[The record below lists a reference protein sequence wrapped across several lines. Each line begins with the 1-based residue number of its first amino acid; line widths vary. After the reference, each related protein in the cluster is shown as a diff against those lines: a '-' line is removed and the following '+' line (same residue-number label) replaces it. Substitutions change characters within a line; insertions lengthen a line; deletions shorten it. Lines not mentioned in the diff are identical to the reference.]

1 VWLSAISILCCTPTK
16 ERQPKK
22 EPSPGVNDRG
32 YIVKVGDHSPDFSLE
47 FPDGA
52 TTSFEQLKG
61 NVIMLQFT
69 ASWCSVCREEMP
81 HIEKE
86 IWRPYK
92 RAGLKLIGID
102 RDEAAAIVTRFGKQ
116 MKISYPLSLDIGA
129 EVFHQFAADG
139 AGVTRNIIINPAG
152 KIVFL
157 TRLYDPVE
165 FKEMIRVIHSQL
177 EEKNNL
183 GIKGLRNKI
192 SALQSALSSGPYNST
207 ATYDKKRLLM
217 KLKNELRK
225 LDQLQSYLNRNKPD

>member
-1 VWLSAISILCCTPTK
+1 MWLSTISVLCCTPTK

-22 EPSPGVNDRG
+22 EPSPEVNERG

-47 FPDGA
+47 FPDGS

-102 RDEAAAIVTRFGKQ
+102 RDEAADIVTRFGKQ

-129 EVFHQFAADG
+129 EVFHQFAAEG
-139 AGVTRNIIINPAG
+139 TGVTRNIIINPEG

-157 TRLYDPVE
+157 TRLYDPKE

-177 EEKNNL
+177 EEKNTL
-183 GIKGLRNKI
+183 EVKGLGNKI
-192 SALQSALSSGPYNST
+192 SALQSSLGSEPYSSA

-225 LDQLQSYLNRNKPD
+225 LNQLQSYLNRNKPD

>member
-1 VWLSAISILCCTPTK
+1 
-16 ERQPKK
+16 
-22 EPSPGVNDRG
+22 
-32 YIVKVGDHSPDFSLE
+32 
-47 FPDGA
+47 
-52 TTSFEQLKG
+52 
-61 NVIMLQFT
+61 MLQFT

>member
-1 VWLSAISILCCTPTK
+1 MWVSAISILYCTPTK
-16 ERQPKK
+16 EIQSKK
-22 EPSPGVNDRG
+22 EPALGVDDRG
-32 YIVKVGDHSPDFSLE
+32 YLVKVGDHSPEFSLE
-47 FPDGA
+47 FPDGS

-61 NVIMLQFT
+61 NLIMLQFT

-86 IWRPYK
+86 IWKPYK

-102 RDEAAAIVTRFGKQ
+102 RDEAADIVTRFGKQ

-129 EVFHQFAADG
+129 EVFHQFAAEG
-139 AGVTRNIIINPAG
+139 AGVTRNIIINPEG

-157 TRLYDPVE
+157 TRLYDPLE
-165 FKEMIRVIHSQL
+165 FKAMVRVIHSQL

-183 GIKGLRNKI
+183 EIEELGNEI
-192 SALQSALSSGPYNST
+192 SALESELSSGPYSST
-207 ATYDKKRLLM
+207 ANYDKKRLLL

-225 LDQLQSYLNRNKPD
+225 LNHLQSYLNRNKPN